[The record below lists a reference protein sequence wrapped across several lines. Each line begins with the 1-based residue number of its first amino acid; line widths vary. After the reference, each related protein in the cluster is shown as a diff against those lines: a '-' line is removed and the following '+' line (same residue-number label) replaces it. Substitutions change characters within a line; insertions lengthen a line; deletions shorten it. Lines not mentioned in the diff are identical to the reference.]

1 MDINPYAWFSTLPM
15 LALMVA
21 VYFQPDDNVLK
32 RWWLDL
38 KQFDAQV
45 MTRISGNEATGG
57 PVWVDRIVFWSIAA
71 VLAAGSAAS
80 FASYSGVL
88 AAF

>member
-1 MDINPYAWFSTLPM
+1 VDINPYAWLSTFPI
-15 LALMVA
+15 LALMLA

-38 KQFDAQV
+38 KQLDAHV
-45 MTRISGNEATGG
+45 MTRISGSG
-57 PVWVDRIVFWSIAA
+57 PAGNAWVDRAVFWSIAA
-71 VLAAGSAAS
+71 VLAAGSVAS